1 MKRISM
7 KRRFAILFAAAVVAV
22 VSVLG
27 VVACGGGVQ
36 EQIDKGKQRAQEQ
49 VQEGKQ
55 KAQEKIQEAKQKA
68 GRKAQE
74 AKQTAGKKGQ

>member
-1 MKRISM
+1 M
-7 KRRFAILFAAAVVAV
+7 KRRSAILFAAAVVAV

-27 VVACGGGVQ
+27 VAACGGGVQ

-55 KAQEKIQEAKQKA
+55 KAGK
-68 GRKAQE
+68 KAQE
-74 AKQTAGKKGQ
+74 AEQKVGKKGQ

>member
-1 MKRISM
+1 M
-7 KRRFAILFAAAVVAV
+7 KRRFAIRFAATVVAV

-27 VVACGGGVQ
+27 VAACGGGVQ

-68 GRKAQE
+68 GKEAHE